1 VLARHH
7 GARQAGEVLKP
18 GQPFLG
24 ESRLQYVRDLTP
36 DECDLVGF
44 EGPLVLTRR
53 ELRFVFGP
61 WRRTK
66 NYVVTHRRHGDL
78 LGVTRAELERLGVR
92 VDPTD

>member
-1 VLARHH
+1 MV
-7 GARQAGEVLKP
+7 KP
-18 GQPFLG
+18 GQPFPPRPFLG
-24 ESRLQYVRDLTP
+24 EARLEYVRDLTP
-36 DECDLVGF
+36 EECDLVGF

-78 LGVTRAELERLGVR
+78 LGVSRKELEQLGVHL
-92 VDPTD
+92 DPGD

>member
-1 VLARHH
+1 M
-7 GARQAGEVLKP
+7 LKP
-18 GQPFLG
+18 GEPFLG

-66 NYVVTHRRHGDL
+66 NYVVCHRHRGDV
-78 LGVTRAELERLGVR
+78 LGVTRAELEHLGVS
-92 VDPTD
+92 VDGVRADPPA